1 MKTIEELTRS
11 AERYETVAHA
21 TLVVIAAFI
30 AAFALTFAI

>member
-21 TLVVIAAFI
+21 TLVVIVTFI
-30 AAFALTFAI
+30 TVFILSFTL